1 MPFRNS
7 KRSRLFSDEDD
18 RQINTKSPKRNQ
30 RVAMIPQKF
39 TATMSTP
46 DKKAS
51 QKIGFRLRN
60 LLKLPKAHKWCIY
73 EWFYSN
79 IDKPLFEGDN
89 DFCVCLKES
98 FPNLKTRKLTRVEW
112 GKIRR
117 LMGKPRREISL
128 KTEAAENQAV
138 TTKESCRCFTVQ
150 RSPR

>member
-1 MPFRNS
+1 
-7 KRSRLFSDEDD
+7 
-18 RQINTKSPKRNQ
+18 
-30 RVAMIPQKF
+30 MIPQKF

-138 TTKESCRCFTVQ
+138 ATKESCRCFTVQ